1 MIILLT
7 PFPLNCPR
15 SLCMTPGGGSSTATK
30 TCQNRCGNPFDRNFE
45 CQCNKACTNHND
57 CCPDFN
63 NLCNN
68 GRNKNPIPVS
78 DEELKTISNQ
88 LFQLGMIYK

>member
-1 MIILLT
+1 MAI
-7 PFPLNCPR
+7 PLNYPR
-15 SLCMTPGGGSSTATK
+15 CLCITPGGGSGTARSSTATK

-68 GRNKNPIPVS
+68 RRYINPIPVS

-88 LFQLGMIYK
+88 LFQLGMLYK